1 MMENT
6 NWIAVIVATIVAFV
20 IGGAYYGA
28 LAKPWMRAARID
40 PSKPMKMTPAMI
52 ATSLGMEFIMALMTS
67 GVLFHIYAGAATLR
81 QGLIA
86 GVLLW
91 LGFIVP
97 TLSIN
102 QRYEGY
108 GWDLTLIDAGHW
120 LLVMLAIGATITL
133 IG

>member
-6 NWIAVIVATIVAFV
+6 NWLAVIAATIVAFV

-40 PSKPMKMTPAMI
+40 PSRQMKMTPAMI
-52 ATSLGMEFIMALMTS
+52 GTSLGMEFIMALMTS
-67 GVLFHIYAGAATLR
+67 GVLFHIYGGAATLR

-91 LGFIVP
+91 IGFIVP
-97 TLSIN
+97 TVSIN

-108 GWDLTLIDAGHW
+108 GWNLTLIDAGHW
-120 LLVMLAIGATITL
+120 LLVMLAIGGTITL